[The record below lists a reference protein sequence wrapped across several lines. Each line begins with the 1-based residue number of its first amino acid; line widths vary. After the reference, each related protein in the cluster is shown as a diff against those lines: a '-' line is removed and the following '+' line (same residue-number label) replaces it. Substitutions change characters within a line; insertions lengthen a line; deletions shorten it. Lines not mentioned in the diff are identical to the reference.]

1 MTEATAAAAIRDLQA
16 RGMTIHLQTPQEQAT
31 WRAAMEKPVRDA
43 FLQTAP
49 EGGARIIEL
58 LGKL

>member
-1 MTEATAAAAIRDLQA
+1 MTL
-16 RGMTIHLQTPQEQAT
+16 HVQTPQEQET

-43 FLQTAP
+43 FLKTAP

-58 LGKL
+58 MQKL